1 MEKLDASIEVLDH
14 RRAAFDPIA
23 AVVVGG
29 AVDFADRS
37 RVDVAAEDTIHL
49 VILRIPDD
57 GLLEFPDEAD
67 DIFDLGL
74 HIGTQRPVPKTGEA
88 ADQIDDPIAPHKQD
102 ITNVPQMR
110 KPAHILHDGVELM
123 AVHDEQSAA
132 VRCFMNSI
140 FLERHAR
147 VVSVKGG
154 EEFIVVADDV
164 DDFRSL
170 PAFAQKFLNDIV
182 VFLRPVDASA
192 QGPDVDEITD
202 KVESVELH
210 ILEKFEEDAG
220 FASARAKVNIRNP
233 AASITRCHAGHDL
246 FADSWNN

>member
-1 MEKLDASIEVLDH
+1 MEKLHASIEVLDH

-37 RVDVAAEDTIHL
+37 RMDVAAEDTIHL
-49 VILRIPDD
+49 VILRIAHD

-88 ADQIDDPIAPHKQD
+88 ADQIDDPIAPHQQD
-102 ITNVPQMR
+102 IANVTQMR
-110 KPAHILHDGVELM
+110 EPAHVLDNSIELM
-123 AVHDEQSAA
+123 AVHDEQSTA
-132 VRCFMNSI
+132 VRRFVDGI

-164 DDFRSL
+164 NDFSSL
-170 PAFAQKFLNDIV
+170 PAFAQEFLNDIV
-182 VFLRPVDASA
+182 VFLRPVDAPA
-192 QGPDVDEITD
+192 QGPNVDEIAD
-202 KVESVELH
+202 KVEGVELH

-220 FASARAKVNIRNP
+220 LASARAKVNIRNP
-233 AASITRCHAGHDL
+233 AGAITRCHAGDDL
-246 FADSWNN
+246 SADSLDN